1 MIMNPHVDPK
11 GMFHVSSCAE
21 LMKDINTLSES
32 AREYLKDHED
42 IKLQPHTVELDWDF
56 WTAG

>member
-1 MIMNPHVDPK
+1 MNPHVDPK
-11 GMFHVSSCAE
+11 GMLHVSSCAE
-21 LMKDINTLSES
+21 LIDINTLSES